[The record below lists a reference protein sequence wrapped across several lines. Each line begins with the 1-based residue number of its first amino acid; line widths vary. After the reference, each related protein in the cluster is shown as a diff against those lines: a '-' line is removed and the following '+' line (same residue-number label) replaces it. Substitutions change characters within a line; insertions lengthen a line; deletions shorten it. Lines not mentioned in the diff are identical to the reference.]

1 MNFAKLF
8 TKNYSKRE
16 LKHVNPI
23 VDQILALEDKT
34 AELSDEELRGKPTN
48 LRKDISQA
56 SRLTAC
62 SPKHSPFAV
71 RRHGACWG

>member
-34 AELSDEELRGKPTN
+34 AELSDEELRGKTDEFKE
-48 LRKDISQA
+48 RYQ
-56 SRLTAC
+56 
-62 SPKHSPFAV
+62 
-71 RRHGACWG
+71 